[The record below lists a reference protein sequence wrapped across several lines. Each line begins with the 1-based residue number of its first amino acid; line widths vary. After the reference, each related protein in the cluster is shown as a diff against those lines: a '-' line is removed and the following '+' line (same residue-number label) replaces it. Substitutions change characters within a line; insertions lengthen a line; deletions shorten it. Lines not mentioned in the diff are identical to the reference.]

1 MTTIRI
7 TEFKGYTKE
16 MVYQYLQA
24 CWPCFYTIELPK
36 SSDLQKGRDEIFND
50 LVMADHL
57 CNTLQRQCREILFSL
72 PDPAAAGSFDFILL
86 ADDLRSLAKTIAL
99 YANGYEGSVPGMDL
113 FDEVVLNIGY
123 RDLDYIEIPHYLQ
136 ASENICLEDSPIDM
150 SLYFE

>member
-7 TEFKGYTKE
+7 TEFKGYTRE
-16 MVYQYLQA
+16 MVYQYLQE
-24 CWPCFYTIELPK
+24 CWPCFYTIVLPK

-72 PDPAAAGSFDFILL
+72 PDPAAAGSFDFMLL

-99 YANGYEGSVPGMDL
+99 YANGYEGTVPGMKL
-113 FDEVVLNIGY
+113 FDQVVLSIGY
-123 RDLDYIEIPHYLQ
+123 RDMEEDYIPHFLQ
-136 ASENICLEDSPIDM
+136 ASENICLEDSAVDT

>member
-16 MVYQYLQA
+16 MVYQYLQQS
-24 CWPCFYTIELPK
+24 WPCFYKIVLPK
-36 SSDLQKGRDEIFND
+36 SSALELGRDEIFND

-57 CNTLQRQCREILFSL
+57 CNTLREHSGEILFSL
-72 PDPAAAGSFDFILL
+72 PDPAKSGSFNFMLMT
-86 ADDLRSLAKTIAL
+86 DDLESLAETIAL
-99 YANGYEGSVPGMDL
+99 YANGYEGSLPTMEL

-123 RDLDYIEIPHYLQ
+123 RDFDSDDIPHFLQ
-136 ASENICLEDSPIDM
+136 ASENICLPDRIVDI